1 MATKTKKTTTR
12 KSVAKKTATPRMRLL
27 DTMKLRVVGKHTRR
41 KGSRYYGQYE
51 LARKCSTVGA
61 FYAKKGEREVLRAM
75 VAGKYARVA

>member
-1 MATKTKKTTTR
+1 MATKSKKTSAR
-12 KSVAKKTATPRMRLL
+12 KSTTSPRMRLMPE
-27 DTMKLRVVGKHTRR
+27 MKLKVVGEHTRR

-75 VAGKYARVA
+75 LVGKYARVA